1 MTGILVGMTLMAAG
15 AIWLRGRSAEPR
27 LRPALGLL
35 ALFAL
40 GLALLLGLDGS
51 PWEDWQALVLP
62 LLPPLLA
69 QHLRRLSGPSPWP
82 RIWLALAGAGLF
94 CLPFLLLP
102 APARAS
108 LMAGEMPDSAPGLI
122 LLALAGVALFWP
134 LLCLGTALAGL
145 GLLRELRRQGAG
157 LAQILAR
164 PSPRLGGV
172 AVLGIGVAALFGAQ
186 LLDLLTLGHVLV
198 GPLSDLFVLGLIL
211 GTAAHGL
218 TLRLTWPDWATE
230 VIEEVFDKGI
240 DKGPSYARSG
250 LDPEA
255 MAQLLTRIDAA
266 MRRDQ
271 LWRAPG
277 LSLAD
282 LATRAHAKPFYVSQA
297 LNQGKGE
304 SFYDYVN
311 RWRVAE
317 AQELLRTTGDTV
329 LSIAHTT
336 GFNAKSTFN
345 AAFLKV
351 AGMTPSAW
359 RASGPMGSVAGG
371 GQG

>member
-1 MTGILVGMTLMAAG
+1 MTRVLVGMALMAAG

-69 QHLRRLSGPSPWP
+69 QHLRRLSGSSPWP
-82 RIWLALAGAGLF
+82 RVWLALAGAGLL

-108 LMAGEMPDSAPGLI
+108 LMAGEMPGTAPGLI
-122 LLALAGVALFWP
+122 FLALAGVALFWP
-134 LLCLGTALAGL
+134 LLCLGTALAGF
-145 GLLRELRRQGAG
+145 GLLRELRRQRAG
-157 LAQILAR
+157 LAQILAQ

-172 AVLGIGVAALFGAQ
+172 AALGIGVAVLFALQ

-218 TLRLTWPDWATE
+218 TLRLTWPDWAAE
-230 VIEEVFDKGI
+230 VI

-255 MAQLLTRIDAA
+255 MARLLARIDAA
-266 MRRDQ
+266 MRRDH
-271 LWRAPG
+271 LWREPG

-282 LATRAHAKPFYVSQA
+282 LATQAHAKPFYVSQA
-297 LNQGKGE
+297 LNQGRGE

-317 AQELLRTTGDTV
+317 AQELLRMTEDTV
-329 LSIAHTT
+329 LSIAHAT

-351 AGMTPSAW
+351 AGTTPSAW

-371 GQG
+371 RQG